1 MAQETRSFPRSA
13 LALPRN
19 RLKSAKSKA
28 FLITGASAGLGRAFA
43 EAALGA
49 GHTVVGTVR
58 REDNR
63 IEFEALHEKRA
74 KAVIVDLTRLDA
86 IGSIIHE
93 IEAEIGPIDVLVN
106 NAGYGHEGTL
116 EESPMAELVR
126 QFEVN
131 VFGAVAVIKAVLPT
145 MRKRRSGHI
154 VNITSMAGHMSM
166 PGISFYSGSKFA
178 LEGITEA
185 LAKEVKGLGIKVT
198 AIAPGSFRT
207 EWAGRSMVRSE
218 RHIPDYDAVFD
229 PVRERRREYSGKQA
243 GDPSKAAQVLLK
255 VVESADPPTH
265 LLLGNDAL
273 KLVEERLSALRNE
286 IEAWASISRSTD
298 FT

>member
-1 MAQETRSFPRSA
+1 M
-13 LALPRN
+13 
-19 RLKSAKSKA
+19 KSAMNKV

-43 EAALGA
+43 EAALDA

-58 REDNR
+58 REDDR
-63 IEFEALHEKRA
+63 IGFEALHATRA
-74 KAVIVDLTRLDA
+74 KAVIVDLARLDDL
-86 IGSIIHE
+86 GSIIYE
-93 IEAEIGPIDVLVN
+93 VEEEVGPIDVLVN

-116 EESPMAELVR
+116 EESPMAELVH

-131 VFGAVAVIKAVLPT
+131 VFGAVALIKAVLPG

-185 LAKEVKGLGIKVT
+185 LAKEVKALGIKVT

-243 GDPSKAAQVLLK
+243 GDPRKAARVLLK
-255 VVESADPPTH
+255 IVESADPPTH

-273 KLVEERLSALRNE
+273 KLVKDRISALSEE
-286 IEAWASISRSTD
+286 IEVWEAISRSTD
-298 FT
+298 FA